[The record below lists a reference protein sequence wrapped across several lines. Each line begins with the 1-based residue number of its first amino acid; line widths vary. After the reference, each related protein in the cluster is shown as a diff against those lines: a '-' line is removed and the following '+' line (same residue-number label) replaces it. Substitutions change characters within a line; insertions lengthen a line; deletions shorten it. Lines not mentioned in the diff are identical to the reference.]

1 MGLNYSVLNS
11 IKFLQ
16 KLAFTELVWITKPT
30 EKRGERLT
38 PATLFMKEIWHH
50 AIPRQLYLEGLVTCN
65 FMTITS
71 QRVHKPKYHAPPRIQ
86 KAFRVS
92 ISDLKPPCFDPWTL
106 RKCGCNPVTT
116 AFAGNRGT
124 PAWVILTV
132 RRKL

>member
-1 MGLNYSVLNS
+1 MGLNYSVLNAT
-11 IKFLQ
+11 KFLQ
-16 KLAFTELVWITKPT
+16 KLAFTELVWITNPT
-30 EKRGERLT
+30 EKQGERLT
-38 PATLFMKEIWHH
+38 PATLFMKEIWHYV
-50 AIPRQLYLEGLVTCN
+50 IPRQLYLEGLVTCN

-71 QRVHKPKYHAPPRIQ
+71 QRVQMPKCHAPRIQ

-106 RKCGCNPVTT
+106 RCNPVTT
-116 AFAGNRGT
+116 AFAVTRGT